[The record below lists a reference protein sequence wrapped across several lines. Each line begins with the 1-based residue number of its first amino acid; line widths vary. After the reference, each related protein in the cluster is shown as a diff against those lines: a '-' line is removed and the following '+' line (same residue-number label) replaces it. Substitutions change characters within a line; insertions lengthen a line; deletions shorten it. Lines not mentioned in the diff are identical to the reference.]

1 MSSFRFAVSVSILL
15 SILLGG
21 LLACAPGT
29 KPESQPESQPGS
41 QSGPHHVSLTATPE
55 HADPGPFPMAFRDIV
70 IEYIADTYPGDRV
83 LRNIVVQPPSEGV
96 ASVQEVN
103 MAGFVGLVRMSLKD
117 EEQQAYVPVEYC
129 YFLRE
134 ERVLAFADAREV
146 EWCTP

>member
-1 MSSFRFAVSVSILL
+1 MFAFRFSVSVSVLLCILL
-15 SILLGG
+15 AG

-29 KPESQPESQPGS
+29 KPESQPGS
-41 QSGPHHVSLTATPE
+41 QSGPRHVSLAAAPE

-70 IEYIADTYPGDRV
+70 IEHIADTYSGDRV

-117 EEQQAYVPVEYC
+117 EERQAYVPVEYC

-134 ERVLAFADAREV
+134 EQVLAFADAREV
-146 EWCTP
+146 EWCKP